1 MDDQDHITVDENET
15 PDAEENEGVPIPS
28 RIRAAVDDVRD
39 RIQDTPDRDVVEEY
53 EERYHGRR
61 RLEATPVREESGAK
75 EETGAKDVRQK
86 GPIYMP
92 RGKTKRIYD
101 PVSVSDNER
110 KWATIAHGSTL
121 LTVLLGILSGG
132 ALVLLTIFVP
142 LLIYFSFRKRSE
154 FVAFHALQAF
164 TIQLVGT
171 IGWVALIV
179 VGVIAWAALIIVSA
193 ILIVVLVGIILLP
206 LVLFAGPVF
215 FVVSLA
221 LPLGTVIYSF
231 IAMTET
237 HAGRNYRIPYISDW
251 VESQMYSNLFTIL

>member
-1 MDDQDHITVDENET
+1 MDDQDRNTIDENEN
-15 PDAEENEGVPIPS
+15 PDVEENEGVPIPS
-28 RIRAAVDDVRD
+28 RIRAAVDDVRE
-39 RIQDTPDRDVVEEY
+39 RIQDAPDRDIVEEY

-61 RLEATPVREESGAK
+61 RLEAAPVQEEPGA
-75 EETGAKDVRQK
+75 EDISRK

-92 RGKTKRIYD
+92 RAKSKRIYD
-101 PVSVSDNER
+101 PVSVSENER
-110 KWATIAHGSTL
+110 KWAAIAHGSTL
-121 LTVLLGILSGG
+121 LTVLLGVISGG

-179 VGVIAWAALIIVSA
+179 VGLIAWIALIIVSA
-193 ILIVVLVGIILLP
+193 ILIVVLIGIILLP
-206 LVLFAGPVF
+206 LVIFAGPVF
-215 FVVSLA
+215 FVLSLA
-221 LPLGTVIYSF
+221 LPIGAVVYSF

-237 HAGRNYRIPYISDW
+237 HAGRNYHIPYISDW
-251 VESQMYSNLFTIL
+251 VESQMYGSLLTIL